1 LEEVRRRD
9 RVDHSDFTEEWVLLC
24 AVCDRG
30 KEAMQ
35 NIQNIAYWLAANRLA
50 AAAFFFGG
58 AAVAVMIYTYF
69 VDYRMLAHQ
78 D

>member
-1 LEEVRRRD
+1 
-9 RVDHSDFTEEWVLLC
+9 
-24 AVCDRG
+24 
-30 KEAMQ
+30 MQ

-69 VDYRMLAHQ
+69 VDYRMLARQ